1 MQKFKSSTQLKL
13 VDPVPSLL
21 VLLFLVEEEVLFS
34 LVNLHDCIR
43 IWINIRMFFQAM
55 ILEVILPYLGDA
67 SINRT
72 LVESIGA
79 SVGSPVEHLGSS
91 IGKEG
96 LQYRDIPDTK
106 FLNRGIICIFPRD
119 SHSYQYEPWGGCTFF
134 LENLKLQVG
143 INTNLGWWC
152 EFFRILPKYAE

>member
-1 MQKFKSSTQLKL
+1 MQKFNSSTQLKL

-79 SVGSPVEHLGSS
+79 SVGSPVEHLGLS

-96 LQYRDIPDTK
+96 FAISLVKSVDWHT
-106 FLNRGIICIFPRD
+106 
-119 SHSYQYEPWGGCTFF
+119 SFF
-134 LENLKLQVG
+134 
-143 INTNLGWWC
+143 
-152 EFFRILPKYAE
+152 